1 MIAEI
6 TQLNS
11 YDAMTRL
18 QIFESDDS
26 TLNCQ

>member
-11 YDAMTRL
+11 YDAMTCL
-18 QIFESDDS
+18 QILESDDS
-26 TLNCQ
+26 TLNSQ